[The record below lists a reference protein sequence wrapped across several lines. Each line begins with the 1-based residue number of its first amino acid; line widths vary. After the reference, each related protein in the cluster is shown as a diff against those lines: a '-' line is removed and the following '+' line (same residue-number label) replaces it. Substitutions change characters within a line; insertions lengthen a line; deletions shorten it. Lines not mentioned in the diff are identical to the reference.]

1 MSFQAISSSIQTTG
15 TPITMDDV
23 PEFAAFL
30 HQQNIPSNT
39 YNIPNVLT
47 VQDVEFNLY
56 VHYSDGYWTK
66 FVKTSD
72 NSHQLQALQ
81 EFILSGEPTKTITV
95 PHSHGGK
102 FVATFKKLD
111 PPNKNYNTIYTYMR
125 ENGTSVRFLVSYG
138 AQIGFINRISCE
150 PVG

>member
-1 MSFQAISSSIQTTG
+1 MSSETISSSTLKTL
-15 TPITMDDV
+15 TMDDV
-23 PEFAAFL
+23 SEFAAFL
-30 HQQNIPSNT
+30 HQQNFSDNDT
-39 YNIPNVLT
+39 YNIPNVLR
-47 VQDVEFNLY
+47 VPDVEFNLY

-66 FVKTSD
+66 FVKTND

-81 EFILSGEPTKTITV
+81 EFIQFGEPTKTITV
-95 PHSHGGK
+95 PHPHGGM

-111 PPNKNYNTIYTYMR
+111 APNENYNTIYTYKR
-125 ENGTSVRFLVSYG
+125 ENGTNVRFIVSYG